1 MFVREKTARGHRYL
15 YLVENEREGGRVR
28 QRIIRALGRKD
39 VLLASG
45 ELARLAA
52 SLVRHCDRAVIL
64 SDMEAG
70 RIACTRIGGPL
81 LFGRIWERLGIAE
94 VLNDLL
100 QDRGFE
106 FAPGLRR
113 GRLERAVFASVLHRL
128 FVSGSDRSCEKWMT
142 DYRIAG
148 IDGLQLH
155 HLYRAM
161 AWLGEEIAPAA
172 AGTLAPRCVKDR
184 IEEPLF
190 ERRRDLFSDL
200 SLVFMDTTSLSFY
213 GAGGASLGAYGHSKD
228 HRADLKQM
236 IFAVVI
242 DGDGRPICTEMLP
255 GNTAD
260 ATVLLPIV
268 DRLRQRFHIGRVCVV
283 ADRGMISAAT
293 IAALEERK
301 LEYILGARERSSAV
315 VRRLVLEDDQPLT
328 PLLVERARG
337 ETQLFVKEVKVGAA
351 RYILCRNEAE
361 AERERNERQAI
372 VAGLT
377 KQLAR
382 GDKALIGNSA
392 YRRYLRRTPTG
403 AGKPGPAFEIDPGKL
418 AEEARYDG
426 LFVLRTNARTT
437 PLQAVLRYR
446 DLLQVEDLF
455 RRAKAILKTR
465 PIYHSSDAAVRGH
478 VFCSFLA
485 LMLQKDLADLC
496 QRHGLVIE
504 WADLL
509 RDLDRLQE
517 ATIEKDGKRITTR
530 TAVAGQVGSVF
541 QAVGIALPPNLHE
554 HAV

>member
-1 MFVREKTARGHRYL
+1 MYVREKTARGHTYL
-15 YLVENEREGGRVR
+15 YLVESEREGGRVR

-45 ELARLAA
+45 ELQRLAA
-52 SLVRHCDRAVIL
+52 SLVRHCDRAIIL
-64 SDMEAG
+64 SEMAAG
-70 RIACTRIGGPL
+70 RIVCTRIGGPL
-81 LFGRIWERLGIAE
+81 LFGRLWERLGIAE
-94 VLNDLL
+94 VLGQLL
-100 QDRGFE
+100 TDRGFE
-106 FAPGLRR
+106 FAV
-113 GRLERAVFASVLHRL
+113 ERAVFASVLHRL
-128 FVSGSDRSCEKWMT
+128 FVSGSDRSCEKWMA

-148 IDGLQLH
+148 IEELQLH
-155 HLYRAM
+155 HFYRAM
-161 AWLGEEIAPAA
+161 AWLGEEIAA
-172 AGTLAPRCVKDR
+172 AGADALAPRCIKDL
-184 IEEPLF
+184 IEERLF

-213 GAGGASLGAYGHSKD
+213 GAGGESLGAYGHSKD

-236 IFAVVI
+236 ILAVVI
-242 DGDGRPICTEMLP
+242 DGEGRPICTEMLP

-260 ATVLLPIV
+260 AIVLLPVV
-268 DRLRQRFHIGRVCVV
+268 DRLRERFHIGRVCVV

-315 VRRLVLEDDQPLT
+315 VRRLVLEDAQPLT
-328 PLLVERARG
+328 PLLVDRARG
-337 ETQLFVKEVKVGAA
+337 ETQLFVKEVKLGAA

-372 VAGLT
+372 VIGLG

-392 YRRYLRRTPTG
+392 YRRYLRRTPSG
-403 AGKPGPAFEIDPGKL
+403 DGKPGPAFEIDPGKL
-418 AEEARYDG
+418 AEEARFDG
-426 LFVLRTNARTT
+426 VFVLRTNARVT

-455 RRAKAILKTR
+455 RRAKAILRTR
-465 PIYHSSDAAVRGH
+465 PIYHSSDAAIRGH

-485 LMLQKDLADLC
+485 LMLQKELADLC
-496 QRHGLVIE
+496 HGHGLVIE

-517 ATIEKDGKRITTR
+517 ATIEKDGKAITAR

-541 QAVGIALPPNLHE
+541 QAAGIALPPNLHE
-554 HAV
+554 RAA

>member
-1 MFVREKTARGHRYL
+1 MFVREKSARGHRYL

-45 ELARLAA
+45 ELDRLAA

-81 LFGRIWERLGIAE
+81 LFGRLWERFGIAE

-100 QDRGFE
+100 RGRGFE
-106 FAPGLRR
+106 FAV
-113 GRLERAVFASVLHRL
+113 ERAVFVSVLHRL

-161 AWLGEEIAPAA
+161 AWLGEEIAPTA
-172 AGTLAPRCVKDR
+172 AGCLAPRCVKDV
-184 IEEPLF
+184 IEERLF

-236 IFAVVI
+236 ILAVVI

-260 ATVLLPIV
+260 VTVLLPIV

-301 LEYILGARERSSAV
+301 LEYILGARERGSAII
-315 VRRLVLEDDQPLT
+315 RRLVLEDTAPLT

-337 ETQLFVKEVKVGAA
+337 ETQLLKEVRVGAA

-361 AERERNERQAI
+361 AERERNERQDI
-372 VAGLT
+372 VAGLA

-392 YRRYLRRTPTG
+392 YRRYLRRTLSTT
-403 AGKPGPAFEIDPGKL
+403 GKPGPAFEIDPGKL
-418 AEEARYDG
+418 ADEARFDG
-426 LFVLRTNARTT
+426 VFVLRTNAQIR

-465 PIYHSSDAAVRGH
+465 PIYHSSDAAIRGH

-485 LMLQKDLADLC
+485 LMLQKELADLC
-496 QRHGLVIE
+496 LSRGLVVE

-541 QAVGIALPPNLHE
+541 QAAGTALPPNLHE
-554 HAV
+554 AAT

>member
-1 MFVREKTARGHRYL
+1 MFVREKTARGHTYL
-15 YLVENEREGGRVR
+15 YLVENEREGGRIR

-39 VLLASG
+39 VLMASG
-45 ELARLAA
+45 ELDRLVA

-81 LFGRIWERLGIAE
+81 LFGRIWERLVIAE
-94 VLNDLL
+94 VLGELL

-106 FAPGLRR
+106 FAV
-113 GRLERAVFASVLHRL
+113 ERAVFASVLHRL
-128 FVSGSDRSCEKWMT
+128 FVSGSDRSCEKWMA

-148 IDGLQLH
+148 IEGLQLH
-155 HLYRAM
+155 HFYRAM
-161 AWLGEEIAPAA
+161 AWLGEETAPAA
-172 AGTLAPRCVKDR
+172 AGALTPRCVKDL
-184 IEEPLF
+184 IEERLF

-200 SLVFMDTTSLSFY
+200 SLVFLDTTSLAFC
-213 GAGGASLGAYGHSKD
+213 GEGGESLGAHGHSKD
-228 HRADLKQM
+228 HRPDLKQM
-236 IFAVVI
+236 ILAVVI
-242 DGDGRPICTEMLP
+242 DGEGRPICTEMLP

-260 ATVLLPIV
+260 TTVLLPVI
-268 DRLRQRFHIGRVCVV
+268 DRLRERFHIGRVCVV

-315 VRRLVLEDDQPLT
+315 IRRLVLDDEQPLT

-361 AERERNERQAI
+361 AERDRNERQAI

-392 YRRYLRRTPTG
+392 YRRYLRRTPSVN
-403 AGKPGPAFEIDPGKL
+403 GKPGPAFEIDPGKL
-418 AEEARYDG
+418 ADEARYDG
-426 LFVLRTNARTT
+426 LFVLRTNARIT

-455 RRAKAILKTR
+455 RRAKAILRTR
-465 PIYHSSDAAVRGH
+465 PIYHSCDAAIRGH

-485 LMLQKDLADLC
+485 LMLQKELADLC
-496 QRHGLVIE
+496 QSHGLVIE

-541 QAVGIALPPNLHE
+541 QAAGVALPRNLHE
-554 HAV
+554 RAA